1 MFDLKLLKKI
11 PFEVDSLLPRG
22 KLAFSS
28 LTLNISRALIFNNNL
43 LHPSCARHGTRCWG
57 DFLGPAL
64 VELSFHGRSRSIL
77 WPFPRRKLLKWS
89 RKLGCGAG
97 AGVGDLGKDQGRPF

>member
-1 MFDLKLLKKI
+1 MFDLNLLKRI

-64 VELSFHGRSRSIL
+64 VELSFWEKQVDTVAI
-77 WPFPRRKLLKWS
+77 P
-89 RKLGCGAG
+89 
-97 AGVGDLGKDQGRPF
+97 